1 MSSGTFAVVLIGILL
16 LLLISIFLRQ
26 KNKDE
31 ADSRPQNVDFC
42 ELHSAE
48 GLELPERVD
57 GWLDLSGLTTVEGL
71 KLPNHVGAGLDLKG
85 LTTAEGLEFPEHMG
99 GWLDLEGLTTSR
111 GLKLPKRVGG
121 DLDLKGLTTAEG
133 LEFPEYVGGW
143 LDLRGLTT
151 SRGLKLPEHVSGD
164 IYFGSLPKSK
174 YDRLSHGPFRMDGK
188 IRFEPLVD
196 EDQIMRMRLRAARGG
211 AVTRSTTRHMRAGM
225 GSATSSPR
233 IVLRRSPLDSR
244 RAEPFPEL

>member
-1 MSSGTFAVVLIGILL
+1 MSAGTFAVVLIGILL

-31 ADSRPQNVDFC
+31 AEIRRKVRSSLIEEATGFSVNERLKAKRKSILRPQDFDFC
-42 ELHSAE
+42 ELHSTE

-71 KLPNHVGAGLDLKG
+71 KLP
-85 LTTAEGLEFPEHMG
+85 
-99 GWLDLEGLTTSR
+99 
-111 GLKLPKRVGG
+111 KRVGRG
-121 DLDLKGLTTAEG
+121 LDLKGLTTAEG

-164 IYFGSLPKSK
+164 IYFGSLPKSE
-174 YDRLSHGPFRMDGK
+174 YDRLSHGPHRMDGK
-188 IRFEPLVD
+188 VRFEPLVD
-196 EDQIMRMRLRAARGG
+196 EEWITA
-211 AVTRSTTRHMRAGM
+211 
-225 GSATSSPR
+225 SPT
-233 IVLRRSPLDSR
+233 
-244 RAEPFPEL
+244 F

>member
-1 MSSGTFAVVLIGILL
+1 MGTGTFAAVLIIGILL

-31 ADSRPQNVDFC
+31 TNIRRKVRSTLIEETTGVSVNERLKAKRESISRPENVDFC
-42 ELHSAE
+42 ELRSAKK
-48 GLELPERVD
+48 
-57 GWLDLSGLTTVEGL
+57 LD
-71 KLPNHVGAGLDLKG
+71 
-85 LTTAEGLEFPEHMG
+85 
-99 GWLDLEGLTTSR
+99 
-111 GLKLPKRVGG
+111 LPKRVGG

-164 IYFGSLPKSK
+164 IYFGSLPKSQ
-174 YDRLSHGPFRMDGK
+174 YGRLSHGLFRMDGK
-188 IRFEPLVD
+188 VRFEPLVD

>member
-1 MSSGTFAVVLIGILL
+1 MGTGTFAAVLIIGILL

-31 ADSRPQNVDFC
+31 TNIRRKVRSTLIEETTGVSVNERLKAKRESISRPENVDFC
-42 ELHSAE
+42 ELRSAKK
-48 GLELPERVD
+48 LDLPERVD

-71 KLPNHVGAGLDLKG
+71 KLP
-85 LTTAEGLEFPEHMG
+85 
-99 GWLDLEGLTTSR
+99 
-111 GLKLPKRVGG
+111 KRVGRG
-121 DLDLKGLTTAEG
+121 LDLKGLTTAEG

-164 IYFGSLPKSK
+164 IYFGSLPKSQ
-174 YDRLSHGPFRMDGK
+174 YGRLSHGLFRMDGK
-188 IRFEPLVD
+188 VRFEPLVD

>member
-1 MSSGTFAVVLIGILL
+1 MGTGTFAAVLIIGILL

-31 ADSRPQNVDFC
+31 TNIRRKVRSTLIEETTGVSVNERLKAKRESISRPENVDFC
-42 ELHSAE
+42 ELRSAKK
-48 GLELPERVD
+48 LDLPERVD

-71 KLPNHVGAGLDLKG
+71 KLP
-85 LTTAEGLEFPEHMG
+85 
-99 GWLDLEGLTTSR
+99 
-111 GLKLPKRVGG
+111 KRVGG
-121 DLDLKGLTTAEG
+121 GLDLKGLTTAEG

-196 EDQIMRMRLRAARGG
+196 EDQITRMRLRAARGG
-211 AVTRSTTRHMRAGM
+211 VTRSTTRRMRAGM